1 LLIEQTG
8 EAQADRENEL
18 DLKAFDTYSWQVLQD
33 LRKNTK
39 KISAEEFKWAID
51 ENFVTLLSNG

>member
-1 LLIEQTG
+1 M
-8 EAQADRENEL
+8 